1 MDKLYVNG
9 PILTMEREKPEQAL
23 LVCGGRIEAVG
34 SRAQVEERCRPHT
47 QTVDLEGRALLPAFI
62 DPHSHLTAVAA
73 TLRYVS
79 LEGARSFDDIVAR
92 LTRFRQERNVSPD
105 QWLIGFGYDHNQL
118 REKRHPDRRVLDR
131 AAEDGPVLISHA
143 SGHMGVVSTQ
153 GLVRL
158 GLAADT
164 PDPEGGRL
172 GRGEDGSLDG
182 YLEETAFISASA
194 NMPPPRQEESDCLL
208 EEAQRL
214 YLRHGITTV
223 QDGLTKEEEWTLLSS
238 AAQRAKLLVDTVCY
252 PAMKECAHLVTEHPE
267 YQSYRG
273 RLRIGGYKII
283 LDGSPQGRTAW
294 LSQPYEGEQDGYRGY
309 PALTDAEAEGY
320 IRRAVEE
327 GAQLLAHCNGDAA
340 AEQLIGLMEKAVAG
354 GMTPRRPV
362 MIHAQTVRR
371 DQLSRMAALQMI
383 PSFFIAHIHYW
394 GDIHVKNLGLER
406 AGRISPARSA
416 GEAGLRYTFHQD
428 SPVVPPDIPLTLSCA
443 VNRRTASGR
452 LLGQEEQITP
462 YEALR
467 AVTINAAYQY
477 FEEKEKGSLAQ
488 GKRADLVIL
497 DRDPLSVPAEELDR
511 LKILETIK
519 DGETVYRA

>member
-1 MDKLYVNG
+1 
-9 PILTMEREKPEQAL
+9 
-23 LVCGGRIEAVG
+23 
-34 SRAQVEERCRPHT
+34 
-47 QTVDLEGRALLPAFI
+47 
-62 DPHSHLTAVAA
+62 
-73 TLRYVS
+73 
-79 LEGARSFDDIVAR
+79 
-92 LTRFRQERNVSPD
+92 
-105 QWLIGFGYDHNQL
+105 
-118 REKRHPDRRVLDR
+118 
-131 AAEDGPVLISHA
+131 
-143 SGHMGVVSTQ
+143 
-153 GLVRL
+153 
-158 GLAADT
+158 
-164 PDPEGGRL
+164 
-172 GRGEDGSLDG
+172 
-182 YLEETAFISASA
+182 
-194 NMPPPRQEESDCLL
+194 MPPPRQEESDRLL

-383 PSFFIAHIHYW
+383 PSFLLPISIIGAISMSKIW
-394 GDIHVKNLGLER
+394 GWRGPDG
-406 AGRISPARSA
+406 SA
-416 GEAGLRYTFHQD
+416 
-428 SPVVPPDIPLTLSCA
+428 PPVPPGRPGCAIPSI
-443 VNRRTASGR
+443 RTVR
-452 LLGQEEQITP
+452 WC
-462 YEALR
+462 LR
-467 AVTINAAYQY
+467 TC
-477 FEEKEKGSLAQ
+477 
-488 GKRADLVIL
+488 R
-497 DRDPLSVPAEELDR
+497 
-511 LKILETIK
+511 
-519 DGETVYRA
+519 